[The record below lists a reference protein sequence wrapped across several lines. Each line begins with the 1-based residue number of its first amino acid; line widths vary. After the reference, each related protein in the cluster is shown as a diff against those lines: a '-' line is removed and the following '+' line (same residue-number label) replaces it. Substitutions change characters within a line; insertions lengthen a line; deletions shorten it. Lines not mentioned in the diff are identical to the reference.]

1 MARDFSRADR
11 VADFI
16 KRELSLLI
24 QREMRDPRVA
34 GANINAVQVTRDISK
49 AKVFVTFMGKETED
63 ESRSGIEALENA
75 AGFLRSQLA
84 SVSNMRSIPSLSFCF
99 DHVARSSES
108 ISVLIDQAL
117 STQNQGTLD

>member
-49 AKVFVTFMGKETED
+49 AKIYVTFMGKETED

-84 SVSNMRSIPSLSFCF
+84 SVSTMRSIPSLSFCF

-117 STQNQGTLD
+117 STQGQGSLD